1 MRYDRIR
8 EARFIRRRNRFV
20 ATVEVNQKE
29 ELCHVKN
36 TGRLGEL
43 LVPGTTAWVQEH
55 DDEKRKT
62 RFSLIAVEREGIC
75 YNIDSQAPNH
85 IAREWVESGN
95 AFPKREVTEL
105 RMEQKYGNSRFDLA
119 FCLDRQRTFLEV
131 KGVTLNQNGT
141 ALFPDAPTLRGEK
154 HVRELIEC
162 RKQGYGAGILF
173 VVKFETALRF
183 APNTERQPEFA
194 RALREAKDAG
204 VYIRAVRCRVS
215 PDAVEAEE
223 EIPVLL

>member
-1 MRYDRIR
+1 MRYDNVRK
-8 EARFIRRRNRFV
+8 ARFIRRINRF
-20 ATVEVNQKE
+20 AAQAEVDGKE

-43 LVPGTTAWVQEH
+43 LVPGTEAWVQEH

-75 YNIDSQAPNH
+75 YNIDSQAPNR
-85 IAREWVESGN
+85 IAREWIESGN
-95 AFPKREVTEL
+95 AFPEREVAEL

-119 FCLDRQRTFLEV
+119 FCLDGQRTFLEV

-162 RKQGYGAGILF
+162 RRQGYGAGILF

-183 APNTERQPEFA
+183 APNTERQLEFA

-204 VYIRAVRCRVS
+204 VCIRAVRCRVS
-215 PDAVEAEE
+215 PDTVEAEE